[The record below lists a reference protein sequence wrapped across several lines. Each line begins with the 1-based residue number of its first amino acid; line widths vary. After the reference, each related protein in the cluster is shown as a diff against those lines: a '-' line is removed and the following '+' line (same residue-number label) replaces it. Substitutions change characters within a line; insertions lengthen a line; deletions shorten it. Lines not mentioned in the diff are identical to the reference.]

1 MIFAR
6 LKLQDA
12 EGAVLAHAV
21 RAGDLGLLKKG
32 HILDKADLDALKD
45 TGETHVLAA
54 HLESGDVDENIAA
67 GQLATALA
75 GANSVPKDPF
85 TGRANIA
92 ADKAGVAVIDREL
105 LLKINTIDP
114 SITVATVKHL
124 DDVTAGQLIAT
135 IKIIPFSTP
144 EAQLNKAIGFS
155 ELSPEKL
162 IRVAPYRSKKI
173 AVLSTRLDQTPDKII
188 QKSER
193 IMAERLQKC
202 GNRIDQRETV
212 PHHEDDLCASLQQQ
226 VADRCDLILIFGASA
241 ITDIRDVIPHAI
253 EMAGGTIEHFG
264 MPVDPG
270 NLLLL
275 GQIGATTVIGLPGCT
290 RSPRL
295 NGFDWVLQRLL
306 ADIPVTARDIMGM
319 GEGGLLK
326 EITSRPQPRDQV
338 MREAEPQKPVI
349 AALLLAAGQ
358 SRRMGSDNKLLAII
372 DGKPMV
378 RHVAETLQASDVDD
392 ILMVTGHDADNV
404 VNTIWDL
411 GVSSVQN
418 PDFAEGLST
427 SLKVGFEIL
436 SGRADAILVCLGD
449 MPFVTPDSLNKLIKA
464 FDPAAGKSIIVPATS
479 GKRGNPVLLSV
490 QYLPD
495 VMAITG
501 DMGAKAVINSN
512 GHAIEAIEIDS
523 SEIFTDI
530 DTPEILAA
538 LTRADDS

>member
-1 MIFAR
+1 VIFAR

-32 HILDKADLDALKD
+32 HLLNQADLAALKEA
-45 TGETHVLAA
+45 GETHVLAA
-54 HLESGDVDENIAA
+54 RLEPGDVDENIAA
-67 GQLATALA
+67 GQIAEALTGTNCLAKA
-75 GANSVPKDPF
+75 PF

-92 ADKAGVAVIDREL
+92 ANKAGVAVIDREL

-124 DDVTAGQLIAT
+124 EDVAAGQLIAT

-144 EAQLNKAIGFS
+144 EEQLTKALGFAA
-155 ELSPEKL
+155 LSLEKL
-162 IRVAPYRSKKI
+162 IRVAPYHSKKI
-173 AVLSTRLDQTPDKII
+173 AVLSTRLDHTPDKMIK
-188 QKSER
+188 KSER

-212 PHHEDDLCASLQQQ
+212 RHHEDDLCTSLQQQ
-226 VADRCDLILIFGASA
+226 IADGCDLLLIFGASA

-253 EMAGGTIEHFG
+253 EMAGGSIEHFG

-275 GQIGATTVIGLPGCT
+275 GHIGSTTVVGLPGCT

-295 NGFDWVLQRLL
+295 NGFDWILQRLL

-326 EITSRPQPRDQV
+326 EITSRPQPRDQQLV
-338 MREAEPQKPVI
+338 ETEHQKPVI

-372 DGKPMV
+372 DGKPML
-378 RHVAETLQASDVDD
+378 RHVAETLQASNVDD

-404 VNTIWDL
+404 VKAVWDL
-411 GVSSVQN
+411 GVPSVQN

-436 SGRADAILVCLGD
+436 SARADAIVVCLGD
-449 MPFVTPDSLNKLIKA
+449 MPFVTPESLNKLIEA
-464 FDPAAGKSIIVPATS
+464 FDPAAEKSIVVPTTS

-512 GHAIEAIEIDS
+512 DHAVEAVEIDS

-538 LTRADDS
+538 LTRTEDS

>member
-6 LKLQDA
+6 LKIEEA

-21 RAGDLGLLKKG
+21 RAGDAGLLKKG
-32 HILDKADLDALKD
+32 HILDKTDLSALQEA
-45 TGETHVLAA
+45 GETHVLAA
-54 HLESGDVDENIAA
+54 RLEKGDVDENNAA
-67 GQLATALA
+67 GQIAVVLCGENCTA
-75 GANSVPKDPF
+75 KEPF

-92 ADKAGVAVIDREL
+92 ADEAGVAVIDREL

-124 DDVTAGQLIAT
+124 EDVAAGQLIAT

-144 EAQLNKAIGFS
+144 EEQLNKAIGFS
-155 ELSPEKL
+155 ELSVEKL
-162 IRVAPYRSKKI
+162 IRVAPYRPKKI
-173 AVLSTRLDQTPDKII
+173 AVLSTQLDQTPDKLIK
-188 QKSER
+188 KSER
-193 IMAERLQKC
+193 VMAERLQRC
-202 GNRIDQRETV
+202 GNHIDYRETV
-212 PHHEDDLCASLQQQ
+212 RHHEDALCVSLQKR
-226 VADRCDLILIFGASA
+226 VADQNDLVLIFGASA

-275 GQIGATTVIGLPGCT
+275 GRIGATTVIGLPGCT

-306 ADIPVTARDIMGM
+306 ADIPVTARDIMSM

-326 EITSRPQPRDQV
+326 EITSRPQPRDQKIV
-338 MREAEPQKPVI
+338 ETADQKPVI

-358 SRRMGSDNKLLAII
+358 SRRMGSDNKLLAVI

-378 RHVAETLQASDVDD
+378 RHVVETLQASEVDD

-404 VNTIWDL
+404 IKTVWDL
-411 GVSSVQN
+411 GIPSVQN
-418 PDFAEGLST
+418 PDFADGLST

-436 SGRADAILVCLGD
+436 SARADAIVVCLGD
-449 MPFVTPDSLNKLIKA
+449 MPFVTAQSLNKLIKA
-464 FDPAAGKSIIVPATS
+464 FDPAAGKSIVVPTTA

-512 GHAIEAIEIDS
+512 DHAIESVEIDS

-538 LTRADDS
+538 LTRSDDK